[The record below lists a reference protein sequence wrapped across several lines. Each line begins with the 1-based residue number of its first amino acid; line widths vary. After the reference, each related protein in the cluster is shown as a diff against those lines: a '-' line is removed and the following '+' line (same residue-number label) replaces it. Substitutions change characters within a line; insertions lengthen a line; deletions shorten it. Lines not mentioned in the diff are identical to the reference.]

1 MDSSEMEKDSVE
13 NPLDLGLADSRIDN
27 IAYGIISLNAPS
39 WYINPTFK
47 TTFAERMDWDC
58 VSAAS
63 QLTMAPGVE
72 DVIAADAPPCL
83 DIFRSLPQDTDGL
96 YWAIYAIVMEKPGCR
111 PCLYIGSG
119 TNVAHGARS
128 RIRSYNANASHLPR
142 FVELRFTQGFHI
154 GHIGLLCWTPSP
166 SPGLVPRVRARFLAL
181 EAAFT
186 VLFHAAFEA
195 LTDAYLRDLISWPRE
210 AVEWN
215 PLCSHLSIREAIRG
229 NTDASPEEL
238 EIIAALRSARL
249 AEKALEASRR
259 FRAKKTKEDPEGF
272 LNKCTAAKLVWS
284 HKNRDRVNS
293 TASKGRS
300 SRIMQ
305 SLYPC
310 NDCDI
315 SLQSAQALEK
325 HLLTQSH
332 RDRVAGITK
341 DAPSR
346 SAVAVAAARAKAKEN
361 KTHHC
366 TTCNKSFDNDYSLTR
381 HLATA
386 LHARRL
392 GDSHL

>member
-1 MDSSEMEKDSVE
+1 MDSSEMEKDPVE
-13 NPLDLGLADSRIDN
+13 DPLDLGLACSRIDD

-47 TTFAERMDWDC
+47 TIFAGRMDWDC

-63 QLTMAPGVE
+63 QLTMAPGIE

-83 DIFRSLPQDTDGL
+83 DVFRSLPQDTDGL
-96 YWAIYAIVMEKPGCR
+96 YWAIYAIVMEKHGCR

-119 TNVAHGARS
+119 TNADHGARM
-128 RIRSYNANASHLPR
+128 RVRSYNADASKLPR
-142 FVELRFTQGFHI
+142 FVKLRFTEGFHI
-154 GHIGLLCWTPSP
+154 GHIGLLCWTPCP

-181 EAAFT
+181 ETAFT

-195 LTDAYLRDLISWPRE
+195 ITDAFLRALISWPRQ

-215 PLCSHLSIREAIRG
+215 PLCSHLPIREAIRG

-249 AEKALEASRR
+249 AEITLERSRR

-272 LNKCTAAKLVWS
+272 LKKCSKSKLAWS

-293 TASKGRS
+293 TASKGRA

-305 SLYPC
+305 NLYHC

-315 SLQSAQALEK
+315 SLQSAHSLEM
-325 HLLTQSH
+325 HLLSQRH
-332 RDRVAGITK
+332 RDRFAGIAK
-341 DAPSR
+341 DAPSTN
-346 SAVAVAAARAKAKEN
+346 AVSLAAARTKAKEN

-366 TTCNKSFDNDYSLTR
+366 TTCNKSFENDWSLTR

-386 LHARRL
+386 LHARRVR
-392 GDSHL
+392 DSHQ